1 MNPKIHFP
9 NTTSSSSAVHSSCVS
24 LKGLAKVK
32 HILLSLIVIAFLLH
46 ISASGIFAADKPNV
60 VIFFTDDQGTLDVNC
75 YGAKDL
81 HTPNMDKLAE
91 TGVRFT
97 QAYAHTVC
105 CPSRA
110 ALLTGRHPN
119 RGGVQNWLQGDRNG
133 ADSQNANMFASEITI
148 AEVLK
153 EAGYKTALFGK
164 WHLGAKVGHGPLD
177 QGFDHHFGHFSGFI
191 ENYRHHFMH
200 GKGYHDLYNDNE
212 EIWRKGEYFPE
223 MMVDEAIQYI
233 EENKGNPFFAM
244 VSFNL
249 PHYPEQP
256 IGEFKDAYQ
265 DMAMPRQSYARVVST
280 VDNQIG
286 RILKQL
292 DDSGIRDDTIIIFS
306 SDNGHSEENNKGVSV
321 ENHTSGYP
329 KGYYYLAN
337 GGGGYTGKWIGHK
350 GDYLEGGVRVPAII
364 NYPKLLPQ
372 GEVRDQT
379 VTVMDWMPTLID
391 LIGLPSPRAPLDG
404 RSMMSIIN
412 NPTAPTSH
420 SVLYFDWQDKWA
432 VREGDWKLI
441 SLLNRNT
448 KERNYT
454 LHNLAETNPEAKDH
468 AEERP
473 ALVAHLKNLHGN
485 WEKEV
490 KP

>member
-1 MNPKIHFP
+1 MKSISVNQCHQW
-9 NTTSSSSAVHSSCVS
+9 
-24 LKGLAKVK
+24 LVK
-32 HILLSLIVIAFLLH
+32 FI
-46 ISASGIFAADKPNV
+46 ISALLFMAGSISAAERPNV

-75 YGAKDL
+75 YGATDL

-133 ADSQNANMFASEITI
+133 TDIQNSNMFASEITI
-148 AEVLK
+148 AEVMK

-164 WHLGAKVGHGPLD
+164 WHLGAKIGHGPLD
-177 QGFDHHFGHFSGFI
+177 QGFDHHFGHLSGFI

-212 EIWRKGEYFPE
+212 EIWRRGEYFPD
-223 MMVDEAIQYI
+223 MMVDEAVKYI
-233 EENKGNPFFAM
+233 KDTSDDPFFMM
-244 VSFNL
+244 VAFNL

-256 IGEFKDAYQ
+256 TGKFKNAFPELQ
-265 DMAMPRQSYARVVST
+265 MPRQSYARVVAT
-280 VDNQIG
+280 VDAQIG
-286 RILKQL
+286 RMLKQL

-306 SDNGHSEENNKGVSV
+306 SDNGHSEENNKGVIV

-329 KGYYYLAN
+329 FGYYYSAN

-350 GDYLEGGVRVPAII
+350 GNYFEGGVRVPAII
-364 NYPKLLPQ
+364 SYPKARPS
-372 GEVRDQT
+372 GAVRDQA

-391 LIGLPSPRAPLDG
+391 LIGLSQPKAKLDG

-420 SVLYFDWQDKWA
+420 PVLHFDWQDKWA

-441 SLLNRNT
+441 SELNRQT
-448 KERNYT
+448 KERTYS
-454 LHNLAETNPEAKDH
+454 LHNLADAKPEVKDYSKDK
-468 AEERP
+468 P
-473 ALVAHLKNLHGN
+473 KLLAHLNNLHED
-485 WEKEV
+485 WTAEV
-490 KP
+490 MLK

>member
-1 MNPKIHFP
+1 MKTKRKISHLIIAIF
-9 NTTSSSSAVHSSCVS
+9 TLAS
-24 LKGLAKVK
+24 LAT
-32 HILLSLIVIAFLLH
+32 
-46 ISASGIFAADKPNV
+46 FAADKPNV
-60 VIFFTDDQGTLDVNC
+60 LILFTDDQGTLDVNC

-133 ADSQNANMFASEITI
+133 ADSKNGNMFASEITL
-148 AEVLK
+148 AEVFK

-177 QGFDHHFGHFSGFI
+177 QGFDHYFGHLSGFI

-200 GKGYHDLYNDNE
+200 GKGYHDLYDGNE

-223 MMVDEAIQYI
+223 MMVDEAVKYI
-233 EENKGNPFFAM
+233 DENSDDPFFAM

-256 IGEFKDAYQ
+256 EGQFKDAFA
-265 DMAMPRQSYARVVST
+265 DLEMPRRSYARVMAT

-286 RILKQL
+286 RIIKQL

-306 SDNGHSEENNKGVSV
+306 SDNGHSEENNNGVTV
-321 ENHTSGYP
+321 DDHTSGYP

-337 GGGGYTGKWIGHK
+337 GGGGYSGKWIGHK
-350 GDYLEGGVRVPAII
+350 GEYLEGGVRVPAII
-364 NYPKLLPQ
+364 SYPKHLPQ
-372 GEVRDQT
+372 GEVRDQV

-391 LIGLPSPRAPLDG
+391 MIGLPKPDAYLDG
-404 RSMMSIIN
+404 RSMISILN
-412 NPTAPTSH
+412 NPTAPTQH
-420 SVLYFDWQDKWA
+420 PVLYFDWQDKWA

-441 SLLNRNT
+441 SLFNRKT
-448 KERNYT
+448 EERGYT
-454 LHNLAETNPEAKDH
+454 LHNLGEANPEVKDY
-468 AEERP
+468 AQEQP
-473 ALVAHLKNLHGN
+473 ALVAHLKKLHAAWAEDVN
-485 WEKEV
+485 QR
-490 KP
+490 

>member
-1 MNPKIHFP
+1 MTQLRTNFNFLIFILPFSIFF
-9 NTTSSSSAVHSSCVS
+9 SGLSAEER
-24 LKGLAKVK
+24 
-32 HILLSLIVIAFLLH
+32 
-46 ISASGIFAADKPNV
+46 PNV
-60 VIFFTDDQGTLDVNC
+60 VILFTDDQGTLDVNC
-75 YGAKDL
+75 YGATDL
-81 HTPNMDKLAE
+81 HTPNMDRLAE

-119 RGGVQNWLQGDRNG
+119 RGGVQSWLQGDRNG
-133 ADSQNANMFASEITI
+133 SDSQNANMNTSEITM

-153 EAGYKTALFGK
+153 EDGYKTALFGK
-164 WHLGAKVGHGPLD
+164 WHLGAKEGHGPLD
-177 QGFDHHFGHFSGFI
+177 QGFDHHFGHLSGFI

-223 MMVDEAIQYI
+223 MMVDQAMQYI
-233 EENKGNPFFAM
+233 EENKEDPFFVM

-256 IGEFKDAYQ
+256 EGQFKDAFG
-265 DMAMPRQSYARVVST
+265 DLEMPRRSYARVVAT
-280 VDNQIG
+280 VDHQIG
-286 RILKQL
+286 RIIEQL
-292 DDSGIRDDTIIIFS
+292 EDSGIRENTIIIFS

-350 GDYLEGGVRVPAII
+350 GNYFEGGIRVPAII
-364 NYPKLLPQ
+364 NYPKQLPQ
-372 GEVRDQT
+372 GEVRDQV
-379 VTVMDWMPTLID
+379 VTVMDWMPTLLD
-391 LIGLPSPRAPLDG
+391 LMGLEKPQVELDG
-404 RSMMSIIN
+404 KSMLSILN
-412 NPTAPTSH
+412 NPSAPTQH
-420 SVLYFDWQDKWA
+420 PVLHFDWQDRWA

-441 SLLNRNT
+441 SDLNRKT
-448 KERNYT
+448 QIRSYT
-454 LHNLAETNPEAKDH
+454 LHNLAEENPEVTDH
-468 AEERP
+468 AQEEP
-473 ALVAHLKNLHGN
+473 QLVAHLKRLHED
-485 WEKEV
+485 WAIEV
-490 KP
+490 KPN

>member
-1 MNPKIHFP
+1 MKISYLGFS
-9 NTTSSSSAVHSSCVS
+9 TKVQIMIKT
-24 LKGLAKVK
+24 AKEIYPFGVNRR
-32 HILLSLIVIAFLLH
+32 LVNSIVIVLLVIAGS
-46 ISASGIFAADKPNV
+46 ISASAKPNV
-60 VIFFTDDQGTLDVNC
+60 VIFLTDDQGTLDVNC

-133 ADSQNANMFASEITI
+133 TDIQNANMNASEITI

-164 WHLGAKVGHGPLD
+164 WHLGAKLGHGPLD
-177 QGFDHHFGHFSGFI
+177 QGFDHHFGHLSGFI

-212 EIWRKGEYFPE
+212 EIWRRGEYYPDMMIDEAVKYIDEQKGHPFF
-223 MMVDEAIQYI
+223 MMVA
-233 EENKGNPFFAM
+233 
-244 VSFNL
+244 FNL

-256 IGEFKDAYQ
+256 TGEFKDAFP
-265 DMAMPRQSYARVVST
+265 DLSMPRQSYARVVAT
-280 VDNQIG
+280 VDAQIG
-286 RILKQL
+286 RMLKQL
-292 DDSGIRDDTIIIFS
+292 DDSGIREDTIIIFM
-306 SDNGHSEENNKGVSV
+306 SDNGHSEENNKGVIV

-329 KGYYYLAN
+329 LGYYYSAN

-350 GDYLEGGVRVPAII
+350 GNYFEGGVRVPAII
-364 NYPKLLPQ
+364 SYPRLLPQ
-372 GEVRDQT
+372 GAVRDQA
-379 VTVMDWMPTLID
+379 VTIMDWMPTLID
-391 LIGLPSPRAPLDG
+391 MIGLPQPKAKLDG
-404 RSMMSIIN
+404 RTMMSIIN
-412 NPTAPTSH
+412 NSTAPTSH
-420 SVLYFDWQDKWA
+420 PVLHFDWQDKWA
-432 VREGDWKLI
+432 VREGDWKLV
-441 SLLNRNT
+441 SEMNRSKNIPQI
-448 KERNYT
+448 T
-454 LHNLAETNPEAKDH
+454 LHNLADENPEIKDYAK
-468 AEERP
+468 EKP
-473 ALVAHLKNLHGN
+473 KLLAHLTKLHEN
-485 WEKEV
+485 WAAEV

>member
-1 MNPKIHFP
+1 MKFSFSNLQ
-9 NTTSSSSAVHSSCVS
+9 SAIFIC
-24 LKGLAKVK
+24 LFALG
-32 HILLSLIVIAFLLH
+32 
-46 ISASGIFAADKPNV
+46 ISNSNANKPNV
-60 VIFFTDDQGTLDVNC
+60 LILFTDDQGTLDVNC
-75 YGAKDL
+75 YGATDL

-133 ADSQNANMFASEITI
+133 TDIQNSNMFASEITI
-148 AEVLK
+148 AEVMK

-177 QGFDHHFGHFSGFI
+177 QGFDHHFGHLSGFI

-212 EIWRKGEYFPE
+212 EIWRRGEYFPDMMIDE
-223 MMVDEAIQYI
+223 AVKYIGKNKDDPFFMMVA
-233 EENKGNPFFAM
+233 
-244 VSFNL
+244 FNL

-256 IGEFKDAYQ
+256 TGEFKEAFPELE
-265 DMAMPRQSYARVVST
+265 MPRQSYARVVAT
-280 VDNQIG
+280 VDAQIG

-306 SDNGHSEENNKGVSV
+306 SDNGHSEENNKGVIV

-329 KGYYYLAN
+329 LGYYYSAN
-337 GGGGYTGKWIGHK
+337 GGGGFTGKWIGHK
-350 GDYLEGGVRVPAII
+350 GNYFEGGIRVPAII
-364 NYPKLLPQ
+364 NYPKALPS
-372 GEVRDQT
+372 GAVRDQA
-379 VTVMDWMPTLID
+379 VTIMDWMPTLID
-391 LIGLPSPRAPLDG
+391 LIGLPQPKAKLDG

-420 SVLYFDWQDKWA
+420 PVLYFDWQDKWA

-441 SLLNRNT
+441 SEMNRSTNT
-448 KERNYT
+448 PKIT
-454 LHNLAETNPEAKDH
+454 LHNLSDEKPEVKDYAK
-468 AEERP
+468 EKP
-473 ALVAHLKNLHGN
+473 KLLAHLTKLHED
-485 WEKEV
+485 WATEV
-490 KP
+490 MP